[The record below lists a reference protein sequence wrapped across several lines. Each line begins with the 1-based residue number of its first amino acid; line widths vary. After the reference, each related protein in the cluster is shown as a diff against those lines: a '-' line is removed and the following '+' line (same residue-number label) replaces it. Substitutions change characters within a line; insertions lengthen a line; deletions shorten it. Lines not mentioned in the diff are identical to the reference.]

1 MAQERYRFGW
11 FTLDVTERRFSRCAP
26 GQRIEEISLSPKA
39 FEVLV
44 CLVRRAGL
52 LTTKQEILQ
61 AVWPETFVEEGILTV
76 HVSALRKVLAHEIE
90 TVPKSGYR
98 FIAKTV
104 GMPNHLEIKTSVA
117 EVHEL
122 VGRGRQQLALSSRP
136 AVPKAIEAFQRA
148 VALDPEFAP
157 AHAGLALAHCAE
169 AEFRLR
175 TPAEAFFDARGAALR
190 ALARDDASADARTAL
205 GAVMFFGEWDW
216 LGAERSLQRALDVH
230 PSHTQARLL
239 YGRLLDAQRRF
250 DDALAMKLRAL
261 ETDPF
266 SPSVHLAIAHSY
278 WNQRKYEDTI
288 RWATKSLGIDPD
300 HGLAREFLAGAYWAL
315 GDFDRHM
322 AENVKRAQSC
332 GMTSDALAPLERAYA
347 DGGRAGVVR
356 LALEQAHA
364 HPGAMP
370 DLQIALL
377 HSEVGEFDEALPHL
391 TRALDAHD
399 PCLVD
404 LNVAPQWDPLRA
416 HPEFGTCLDRMGLRQ
431 LLDSKP

>member
-1 MAQERYRFGW
+1 MTDGRFAFGS
-11 FTLDVTERRFSRCAP
+11 FTLDVPERRLSRRGAGP
-26 GQRIEEISLSPKA
+26 SLEEIALAPKA
-39 FEVLV
+39 FDVLV
-44 CLVRRAGL
+44 CLVRHAGRLVTKREL
-52 LTTKQEILQ
+52 LDT
-61 AVWPETFVEEGILTV
+61 VWPDAFVEEGILTV
-76 HVSALRKVLAHEIE
+76 HISSLRKVLGDEIQ

-98 FIAKTV
+98 FIA
-104 GMPNHLEIKTSVA
+104 SVMQQAATPASTA

-122 VGRGRQQLALSSRP
+122 VGRGRNHLASSSRSEIAK
-136 AVPKAIEAFQRA
+136 AVASFEAAI
-148 VALDPEFAP
+148 ALDPVYAP

-175 TPAEAFFDARGAALR
+175 PATDAFVLARSSALR
-190 ALARDDASADARTAL
+190 ALARDAESADACTAL

-216 LGAERSLQRALDVH
+216 VGAERSLQRALEIH

-239 YGRLLDAQRRF
+239 YGHLLDAQRRF

-266 SPSVHLAIAHSY
+266 SPSVHLAISQSY
-278 WNQRKYEDTI
+278 WNQRNYEEAI
-288 RWATKSLGIDPD
+288 CWATKTLDIDPS
-300 HGLAREFLAGAYWAL
+300 HGLAREFLAGAFWAM

-322 AENVKRAQSC
+322 AENIKHAQAY
-332 GMTSDALAPLERAYA
+332 GMTAEALAPLERAYA

-356 LALEQAHA
+356 LALQQAA
-364 HPGAMP
+364 SHPGAIP
-370 DLQIALL
+370 DIQFALL

-404 LNVAPQWDPLRA
+404 LAVAPQWDALRA
-416 HPEFGTCLDRMGLRQ
+416 HPEFDACLQRMR
-431 LLDSKP
+431 LLSNQTAS

>member
-1 MAQERYRFGW
+1 MADERFRFGPYI
-11 FTLDVTERRFSRCAP
+11 LDVLERRLSLDEP
-26 GQRIEEISLSPKA
+26 GQLTRTIALPPKA
-39 FEVLV
+39 FDVLV
-44 CLVRRAGL
+44 CLVRRAPRL
-52 LTTKQEILQ
+52 VTKPEILQ

-76 HVSALRKVLAHEIE
+76 HVSSIRKVLRDAIQ

-98 FIAKTV
+98 FVAPVSRVSHGT
-104 GMPNHLEIKTSVA
+104 PPATASA

-122 VGRGRQQLALSSRP
+122 VGRGRLHLSSATRSEI
-136 AVPKAIEAFQRA
+136 PKAIEAFRA
-148 VALDPEFAP
+148 AIALDASHAP

-175 TPAEAFFDARGAALR
+175 SPMDAFADARASALR
-190 ALARDDASADARTAL
+190 ALARDDRSADARTAL
-205 GAVMFFGEWDW
+205 GAVLFFGDWDW
-216 LGAERSLQRALDVH
+216 IGAEQSLQRALEGH

-250 DDALAMKLRAL
+250 GDALAMKLRAL

-278 WNQRKYEDTI
+278 WNQRKYEETI
-288 RWATKSLGIDPD
+288 RWASKSLDIDPD
-300 HGLAREFLAGAYWAL
+300 HGLAREFLAGAYWAM

-322 AENVKRAQSC
+322 AENLKHAQSH
-332 GMTSDALAPLERAYA
+332 GMTADALAPLERAYA

-356 LALEQAHA
+356 LALTQSAA

-370 DLQIALL
+370 DIQLALL
-377 HSEVGEFDEALPHL
+377 HSEVGEYDEALPHL

-416 HPEFGTCLDRMGLRQ
+416 HPEFGACLERIGLR
-431 LLDSKP
+431 